1 MKEKKNKDKYSVEV
15 MENALFIQ
23 RVLAFLFD
31 VFIVAFASSLLTM
44 PFIDSESIT
53 KLNESNTEVVNKYI
67 SGEVEADVYFS
78 EVMGN
83 SYQMA
88 KKNGLYSLV
97 VVFLE
102 ILYFIVYQFYNNGQT
117 LGKKL
122 MKIRIVPTDGDI
134 TMNQMIFRSFIINS
148 VLLDMVLL
156 GFVIF
161 AKQSVYLYGVL
172 IFDFIQYTI
181 FLISCFMVMFSN
193 TGQGLHDII
202 AHTRVV
208 RTNLVKELEVC
219 ES

>member
-1 MKEKKNKDKYSVEV
+1 MKEKKNKDSVEV

-23 RVLAFLFD
+23 RVFAFLFD
-31 VFIVAFASSLLTM
+31 VFIVDFASSLVTM
-44 PFIDSESIT
+44 PFIDSESIS
-53 KLNESNTEVVNKYI
+53 KLNESNMEVVDKYI
-67 SGEVEADVYFS
+67 SGEVESDVYFS

-83 SYQMA
+83 SYQLA

-97 VVFLE
+97 VVFFE

-148 VLLDMVLL
+148 VLLDMVLI
-156 GFVIF
+156 GFIIF

-172 IFDFIQYTI
+172 IFDVIQYAI
-181 FLISCFMVMFSN
+181 FLVSCFMVMFSN
-193 TGQGLHDII
+193 SGQGLHDRI

-208 RTNLVKELEVC
+208 RTNVVKELEVC
-219 ES
+219 EN

>member
-1 MKEKKNKDKYSVEV
+1 MKEKKNKDSVEV

-23 RVLAFLFD
+23 RVFAFLFD
-31 VFIVAFASSLLTM
+31 VFIVAFASSLVTM
-44 PFIDSESIT
+44 PFIDSESIS
-53 KLNESNTEVVNKYI
+53 KLNESNMVVVDKYI
-67 SGEVEADVYFS
+67 SGEVESDVYFS

-83 SYQMA
+83 SYQLA

-97 VVFLE
+97 VVFFE

-148 VLLDMVLL
+148 VLLDMVLI
-156 GFVIF
+156 GFIIF

-172 IFDFIQYTI
+172 IFDVIQYAI
-181 FLISCFMVMFSN
+181 FLVSCFMVMFSN
-193 TGQGLHDII
+193 SGQGLHDRI

-208 RTNLVKELEVC
+208 RTNVVKELEVC
-219 ES
+219 EN